1 MNITTKWLIAASTIL
16 NGASLAAAQSSFEDC
31 PRPIQD
37 IADDN
42 TSFNSTGSASFSLG
56 LGGDAEGGEDEQQ
69 GGSWYLSYSLTD
81 RRGDNIN
88 FGPWVTAQELNVFLS
103 VPESL
108 IGTRQGNDTRFC
120 MYLMP
125 GQNKTSGDGSGSCS
139 GVLSDKCLQA
149 LRNTPPPTEE
159 RCPQAD
165 IEEQCGWRIS
175 VGRGAP
181 SNFSDSPCTVGSVP
195 HVDLPTDYLTYDG
208 FTDTYLLPRIPTGTP
223 LRSMI
228 CASAS
233 PSRCSSR
240 LVWRPRTSGRHRLY
254 VWPRITLQWTVVSRM
269 VNSLLPPRATLD
281 RRDLL

>member
-1 MNITTKWLIAASTIL
+1 MSTTTKWL
-16 NGASLAAAQSSFEDC
+16 LAAGAILSGTLLATAQSSFDDC

-56 LGGDAEGGEDEQQ
+56 LEGDAEGGGGEQQ

-88 FGPWVTAQELNVFLS
+88 FGSWVTAQELNVYLS

-120 MYLMP
+120 MYMMP
-125 GQNKTSGDGSGSCS
+125 GQNETSRDGSGSCS
-139 GVLSDKCLQA
+139 GVLSDECLRA

-175 VGRGAP
+175 VGR
-181 SNFSDSPCTVGSVP
+181 VGSVP
-195 HVDLPTDYLTYDG
+195 HVDLPTDYLTYGG
-208 FTDTYLLPRIPTGTP
+208 FTDTYLLPPDPDRDSFEVYDLRVRQPIPM
-223 LRSMI
+223 L
-228 CASAS
+228 
-233 PSRCSSR
+233 
-240 LVWRPRTSGRHRLY
+240 
-254 VWPRITLQWTVVSRM
+254 ITARYMSH
-269 VNSLLPPRATLD
+269 PE
-281 RRDLL
+281 